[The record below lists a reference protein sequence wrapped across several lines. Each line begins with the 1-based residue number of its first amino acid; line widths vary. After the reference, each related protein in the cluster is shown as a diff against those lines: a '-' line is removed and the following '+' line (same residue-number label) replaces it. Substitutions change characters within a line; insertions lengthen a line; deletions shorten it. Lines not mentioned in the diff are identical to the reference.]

1 MSSECERGPLTTST
15 VDYWV
20 QHVVFPCQVFILT
33 LVIYDIAR
41 NATSVKSRIVAK
53 PNLLVLA
60 LLNLLVFGTMLP
72 QSLGSFSWFFEAE
85 SFRRFFHYSKIPIN
99 ALSNLIS
106 AMEIFIT
113 LAICVECYL
122 RSKSSSLVKCFVPS
136 VRYVT
141 FLVGAFIMSAG
152 LTGYHFL
159 LYELETGYRCNGTKL
174 VVRIKLNTDLFTPT
188 AIKFCNIVQAVLVIV
203 IPCIC
208 MILVNRRHANLI
220 RSNVF
225 PISFSECRELFS
237 EESHLQSRRKT
248 ILMCLPTL
256 TICFV
261 FSHMLS
267 FLPFLYDLIP
277 SLYEWGF
284 PNVITVMNS
293 VLMSGKLAALAIS
306 SHMCQELGRLGVST
320 Y

>member
-174 VVRIKLNTDLFTPT
+174 VVRIK
-188 AIKFCNIVQAVLVIV
+188 
-203 IPCIC
+203 
-208 MILVNRRHANLI
+208 
-220 RSNVF
+220 
-225 PISFSECRELFS
+225 
-237 EESHLQSRRKT
+237 
-248 ILMCLPTL
+248 
-256 TICFV
+256 
-261 FSHMLS
+261 MLS